1 MRVRDT
7 CFMKYRRA
15 KKKKLKIYAEYKIL
29 RNEVKMKTK
38 HAKKHYQDS
47 LEKK

>member
-15 KKKKLKIYAEYKIL
+15 KKNYAGHKIL

-38 HAKKHYQDS
+38 HAKKT
-47 LEKK
+47 LPGFIRKK